1 VGEGLGIKDG
11 LVEGRGVDGKAVG
24 LGLGIRVGSAESGV
38 GSKVVGSL
46 VGLGVGIVEGI

>member
-1 VGEGLGIKDG
+1 MGDGLGMKDG
-11 LVEGRGVDGKAVG
+11 LVEGTGVVGASVG